1 MYSCALVL
9 IALILLKRH
18 TLYQSEEVP
27 FIEEIQ
33 EEQDDI
39 TQVQN
44 TDIRITCDTIC
55 MYEGFP
61 IRKDGTVSYEEVR
74 MPSKYIGMNRVEMEE
89 GALWDDSRVLSL
101 EDKERGFE
109 SQHLELFS
117 KERVKI
123 VRIYDTTPGS
133 KQFTISWQL
142 IMKYGFIR
150 GDRTTV
156 YLKTDLQL
164 EQLPA
169 TGSEGEIMQSKYI
182 GQNLHYYH
190 FWNHTAVKGRGKGN
204 MPLKVVVI
212 GGGVSGLAA
221 AITAQHGARSRSYHI
236 RA

>member
-1 MYSCALVL
+1 MRQGYKISLFFACIAVLAL

-18 TLYQSEEVP
+18 ALYQSEEVP

-55 MYEGFP
+55 MYEDFDK
-61 IRKDGTVSYEEVR
+61 KDGAVSYEEVR
-74 MPSKYIGMNRVEMEE
+74 MPGKYIGMNRVEMEK
-89 GALWDDSRVLSL
+89 ALWDDSRVLSL

-123 VRIYDTTPGS
+123 VRIYDTTPEVSGYY
-133 KQFTISWQL
+133 
-142 IMKYGFIR
+142 IMAVDHEIWIYQ

-156 YLKTDLQL
+156 YFKTDLQL
-164 EQLPA
+164 EQLPQQVQK
-169 TGSEGEIMQSKYI
+169 EIMQGKYI
-182 GQNLHYYH
+182 DSELALYH
-190 FWNHTAVKGRGKGN
+190 F
-204 MPLKVVVI
+204 LE
-212 GGGVSGLAA
+212 
-221 AITAQHGARSRSYHI
+221 SYSS
-236 RA
+236 